1 VIDLLS
7 GTVANR
13 TKNSLVVM
21 VGGIGFRVNVP
32 TSAFE
37 TVTEDGQ
44 SVLLYTHL
52 IVREDAL
59 TLFGFTNEEDKSLFE
74 TLISVSGVG
83 PKLALAILST
93 LSAGQLRSAVGK
105 DEPGVL
111 QRVPGI
117 GKKTAEKIVFELKNK
132 IGGDGLSPITVIS
145 DLDRDVIAALT
156 SLGYSL
162 AEAQVRL
169 ASIPRGTP
177 EDLNTRIALALQA
190 GG

>member
-1 VIDLLS
+1 MIDLLS

>member
-1 VIDLLS
+1 MIDLLS
-7 GTVANR
+7 GQVANR
-13 TKNSLVVM
+13 TKNSVVLM
-21 VGGIGFRVNVP
+21 VGGVGFRVNVP

-37 TVTEDGQ
+37 TITEDGQ
-44 SVLLYTHL
+44 TVLLYTHL

-74 TLISVSGVG
+74 TLITVSGVG

-169 ASIPRGTP
+169 AAIPRGTP

>member
-59 TLFGFTNEEDKSLFE
+59 TLLGFTNEEDKSLFE